1 MGRSRGQIIL
11 VAAFALALIFV
22 SLALIL
28 NTAIFTENLATR
40 ETADGHDALDL
51 QQAVAETGD
60 VLLRK
65 TNRGG
70 GTKTELT
77 ETYRDRIENYSDIEN
92 VHAVAR
98 GSIRD
103 IFVRQT
109 HNGTYIN
116 QSNNG
121 TLEDDDGNST
131 WQVTADTT
139 DVRAMTFNMSAAESG
154 TPFELNAT
162 NGSSTWT
169 LSVNES
175 SDTFFVTLNDFS
187 GNSVEEN
194 FTEDTLEIQPTN
206 GSIDGERWPE
216 LQFQDAFE
224 GPFEMWISNGSNA
237 SGTYQMTVDTP
248 EDDIDNDGYDQSND
262 PHKTDAIYNATLGL
276 ELFREDLEYRA
287 NVTIEPEGPDPRQ

>member
-60 VLLRK
+60 VLLRE
-65 TNRGG
+65 TNRDGG
-70 GTKTELT
+70 SETVLT
-77 ETYRDRIENYSDIEN
+77 ETYRDRIKNYSDIEN

-121 TLEDDDGNST
+121 TIEDDDGTST
-131 WQVTADTT
+131 WQVTANTT
-139 DVRAMTFNMSAAESG
+139 DVRAMTFNMTAAEPG

-169 LSVNES
+169 LSINES
-175 SDTFFVTLNDFS
+175 SNTFYVTLNTLS
-187 GNSVEEN
+187 GDTVEEN
-194 FTEDTLEIQPTN
+194 VTEDSLDIQPTN

-224 GPFEMWISNGSNA
+224 GPFEMWIANGSNA

-248 EDDIDNDGYDQSND
+248 EGEIGDDGYDQSVD
-262 PHKTDAIYNATLGL
+262 PHKTEAIYNATLGL
-276 ELFREDLEYRA
+276 ELSREDLEYRA
-287 NVTIEPEGPDPRQ
+287 NVTIEPEGTDPRK